1 MKINFK
7 NFVIDKKLLYFF
19 SIIIFIV
26 LSGTLY
32 FQFIKNNSIL
42 NIKFNN
48 PVENLSST
56 ESDLKNDSLCKLGFC
71 ANENIV
77 VTEDAPVRRTA
88 NYAKFNTVYNLKF
101 GTVIY
106 TKNIDEKNNEIKKDR
121 SLLNKERRLNYIAVY
136 ALKPIF
142 LSDKPVGYMLEDDF
156 IEKST
161 FKNYV
166 PKPKKVD
173 PITLEKSIKSV
184 IDENLNIDGELFN
197 YAKDGDRFNKSIIY
211 GDFNGDENKDFAIVL
226 DNLELINSGILVFLK
241 NDDTNKYDLVFKKSY
256 SSILTIKLLAKETK
270 IIVNNEKKSFPID
283 GFQITNTNL
292 NSFSYIFNNETKSFT
307 VFQN

>member
-166 PKPKKVD
+166 PKPKEVD
-173 PITLEKSIKSV
+173 PITLETSIKSL